1 MDEHEAGAEED
12 ADRVPQILQAEPN
25 PTVHNLLQEADVD
38 EREAGAEEDAD
49 CLPHTSVPLAWTR
62 VDRVI
67 ARRMRTQRKA
77 AELEYL
83 VKWQVR
89 LILGPSPRP
98 QPDTHGPA

>member
-1 MDEHEAGAEED
+1 M
-12 ADRVPQILQAEPN
+12 
-25 PTVHNLLQEADVD
+25 D

-49 CLPHTSVPLAWTR
+49 CIPHTSVPLAWTR

-83 VKWQVR
+83 VKWQAR
-89 LILGPSPRP
+89 WALDPSPRP
-98 QPDTHGPA
+98 QLDMPKPQYPGLAGCAWSLCAYGCAQRYGLAGCRHGSLDLP

>member
-1 MDEHEAGAEED
+1 M
-12 ADRVPQILQAEPN
+12 
-25 PTVHNLLQEADVD
+25 D

-49 CLPHTSVPLAWTR
+49 CIPHTSVPLAWTR

-89 LILGPSPRP
+89 LILALDRHDAPVDNVLMKS
-98 QPDTHGPA
+98 A

>member
-1 MDEHEAGAEED
+1 M
-12 ADRVPQILQAEPN
+12 
-25 PTVHNLLQEADVD
+25 D

-49 CLPHTSVPLAWTR
+49 CIPHTSVPLAWTR

-89 LILGPSPRP
+89 LPLDLSPRP
-98 QPDTHGPA
+98 QSDIQISNALGGHDAHVVQASMGELRGRALQAVSMSP

>member
-1 MDEHEAGAEED
+1 M
-12 ADRVPQILQAEPN
+12 
-25 PTVHNLLQEADVD
+25 D

-49 CLPHTSVPLAWTR
+49 CIPHTSVPLAWTR

-83 VKWQVR
+83 VKWQVC
-89 LILGPSPRP
+89 LSLEPHPKLK
-98 QPDTHGPA
+98 T